1 VTTVPIDLGPFLAFV
16 FVAIRIGGL
25 VMLALLFVV
34 PRSSWVSCGLLTL
47 AIALMIAPVVDSSSL
62 ESQLDEPW
70 HLLTAACRE
79 AVLGLV
85 LGTATVVLL
94 TGLQAGGQWI
104 GQMSGM
110 SLAEAVD
117 PVSGNAST
125 GFGKLFE
132 LTGITAF
139 LLTGGHRQVLSVLF
153 DSFQWM
159 PPGRVG
165 FHAGMLTTLQQVVA
179 GSFELALRVSAPV
192 LVALLLSA
200 LVMGV
205 VNRLVP
211 QISTLAWGFSL
222 NMIVAMALVFLTL
235 GGVAWIFQHH
245 AEATLA
251 SVYQAMQAVP
261 DQIPGTA
268 LGE

>member
-1 VTTVPIDLGPFLAFV
+1 
-16 FVAIRIGGL
+16 
-25 VMLALLFVV
+25 M
-34 PRSSWVSCGLLTL
+34 
-47 AIALMIAPVVDSSSL
+47 
-62 ESQLDEPW
+62 
-70 HLLTAACRE
+70 
-79 AVLGLV
+79 
-85 LGTATVVLL
+85 GTATVVLV

-117 PVSGNAST
+117 PVSGSAST

-132 LTGITAF
+132 LTGVTAF
-139 LLTGGHRQVLSVLF
+139 LLTGGHRQVLSALL

-165 FHAGMLTTLQQVVA
+165 FHEGMLTTLQQLVA

-200 LVMGV
+200 LIMGV
-205 VNRLVP
+205 INRMVP
-211 QISTLAWGFSL
+211 HISTLSWGFSL
-222 NMIVAMALVFLTL
+222 NMIVALGLVFLTL
-235 GGVAWIFQHH
+235 GGVAWIFQDH

-251 SVYQAMQAVP
+251 SVYQAMRAMP
-261 DQIPGTA
+261 DPTVGTS

>member
-1 VTTVPIDLGPFLAFV
+1 VPIELGPFLAFV

-25 VMLALLFVV
+25 VMLALLFVL

-47 AIALMIAPVVDSSSL
+47 AVALMIAPLADSSSL
-62 ESQLDEPW
+62 EAQLEEPSQL
-70 HLLTAACRE
+70 LAAACRE
-79 AVLGLV
+79 AVLGFV
-85 LGTATVVLL
+85 MGTATVVLV

-132 LTGITAF
+132 LTGVTAF
-139 LLTGGHRQVLSVLF
+139 LLTGGHRQVLSALL

-165 FHAGMLTTLQQVVA
+165 FHEGMLTTLQQLVA

-200 LVMGV
+200 LIMGV
-205 VNRLVP
+205 INRMVP
-211 QISTLAWGFSL
+211 HISTLSWGFSL
-222 NMIVAMALVFLTL
+222 NMIVALGLVFLTL
-235 GGVAWIFQHH
+235 GGVAWIFQDH

-251 SVYQAMQAVP
+251 SVYQAMRAMP
-261 DQIPGTA
+261 DPTVGTS